1 MLFHILKHRVP
12 VLGRTLATASSQA
25 AMPPPL
31 EGLKLLD
38 LSRVLA
44 APMATMLL
52 ADLGCARLH
61 FLPVLNTLS
70 LQ

>member
-1 MLFHILKHRVP
+1 MLSHTLKHRVP
-12 VLGRTLATASSQA
+12 LLARTLATASHQT

-31 EGLKLLD
+31 DGLKVLD

-52 ADLGCARLH
+52 ADLGCA
-61 FLPVLNTLS
+61 
-70 LQ
+70 